1 MRFRHACAA
10 VAASL
15 LACTLA
21 IAAAAHRQH
30 GPHVHGEATLDI
42 GMDGQLLLVSL
53 DAPGISLLGY
63 EHPPRDADER
73 NAYANTLALL
83 KAPAAWLVLPDA
95 AGCALDSAD
104 VEAHGFGDDA
114 AAAAHGAHGHA
125 DFEASY
131 RYTCHAPLALH
142 ALDVKLF
149 TLFPPLRRINVDLVV
164 ADRQGSQVLTPGTTT
179 VPLSK

>member
-1 MRFRHACAA
+1 MPFRRTSAALVAPLLAAA
-10 VAASL
+10 VLAAG
-15 LACTLA
+15 
-21 IAAAAHRQH
+21 AHRQH

-42 GMDGQLLLVSL
+42 GVDGQLLLVSL
-53 DAPGISLLGY
+53 DAPGMSLLGY

-73 NAYANTLALL
+73 RAYANAMTLL

-95 AGCALDSAD
+95 AGCVLDTAK
-104 VEAHGFGDDA
+104 VAAHGFGDEA
-114 AAAAHGAHGHA
+114 AAAPHEHA

-149 TLFPPLRRINVDLVV
+149 TLFPSLHRINVDLVV
-164 ADRQGSQVLTPGTTT
+164 ADRQGSQALTPGTTT